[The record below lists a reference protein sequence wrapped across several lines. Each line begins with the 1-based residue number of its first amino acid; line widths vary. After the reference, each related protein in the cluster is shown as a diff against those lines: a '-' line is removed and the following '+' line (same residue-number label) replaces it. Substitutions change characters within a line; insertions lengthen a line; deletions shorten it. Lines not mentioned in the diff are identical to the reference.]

1 MNTQR
6 RPVFA
11 PGMRPRLARLRSS
24 SGCIFKNSA
33 ASSNVMVFMIKPDW
47 RCVATWSLTGL
58 LKLGIAPSAP

>member
-33 ASSNVMVFMIKPDW
+33 ASSNVMVFMIKPDRW
-47 RCVATWSLTGL
+47 KGAELFGR
-58 LKLGIAPSAP
+58 